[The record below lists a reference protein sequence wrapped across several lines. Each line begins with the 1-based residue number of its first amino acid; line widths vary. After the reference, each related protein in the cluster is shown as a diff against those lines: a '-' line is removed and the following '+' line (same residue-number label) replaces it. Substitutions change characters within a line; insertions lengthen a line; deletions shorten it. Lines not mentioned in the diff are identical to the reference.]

1 MPQRRFLVPLALL
14 LGATTAA
21 VSCTDQAPVGVQT
34 PTLLAAL
41 SKPPSQP
48 SKNTGLVACSQ
59 SYDSV
64 TKVIGPLGGTLAVGA
79 HQLWVDSLSLTD
91 TVRITAVA
99 PAGGTRWVRFRPD
112 GLVFKPGFYSSI
124 YGINAGA
131 ALYTSYKD
139 CAVATTDM
147 VRIAQVSD
155 SLSIMAYLQTWVQVK
170 KNPWS
175 QGNQY
180 VVGVLPHFSNYAVAW

>member
-1 MPQRRFLVPLALL
+1 MPQRRFLISLALL
-14 LGATTAA
+14 LGATMTA
-21 VSCTDQAPVGVQT
+21 VSCSDQAPVGVQS
-34 PTLLAAL
+34 PTLEAAARP
-41 SKPPSQP
+41 KPPS
-48 SKNTGLVACSQ
+48 SKIGLVACTQ

-64 TKVIGPLGGTLAVGA
+64 TKVIGPEGGTITVGA

-91 TVRITAVA
+91 TVTITAVT
-99 PAGGTRWVRFRPD
+99 PAGGVRWVRFQPE
-112 GLVFKPGFYSSI
+112 GLVFKPGFYSLL

-139 CAVATTDM
+139 CTVTTTDT
-147 VRIAQVSD
+147 VRLAQVSD
-155 SLSIMAYLQTWVQVK
+155 DLSIMGYLQTWVQVK

>member
-14 LGATTAA
+14 LGTTMVA
-21 VSCTDQAPVGVQT
+21 VSCSDQAPVGVQT
-34 PTLLAAL
+34 PTMLVA
-41 SKPPSQP
+41 SKPPSQ
-48 SKNTGLVACSQ
+48 KNTGLVACSQ

-64 TKVIGPLGGTLAVGA
+64 TRVIGPLGGTITVGA

-91 TVRITAVA
+91 TVTITAVA
-99 PAGGTRWVRFRPD
+99 PAGGVRWVRFRPD
-112 GLVFKPGFYSSI
+112 GLVFKPGFYAPI
-124 YGINAGA
+124 YGFNAGA
-131 ALYTSYKD
+131 AIYTSYKD
-139 CAVATTDM
+139 CAVTSTDV

-155 SLSIMAYLQTWVQVK
+155 ALSIIAYLQTWVQVK